1 MSSQIVKFGHIYYE
15 NWRIGANCQR
25 AVNKVQLIE
34 FGVHDRQPDAN
45 IIEMGVVISKRLCG
59 SPRDPDAEIT
69 FEKDGKQYTHVMAFD
84 NSYLQY

>member
-1 MSSQIVKFGHIYYE
+1 
-15 NWRIGANCQR
+15 
-25 AVNKVQLIE
+25 
-34 FGVHDRQPDAN
+34 
-45 IIEMGVVISKRLCG
+45 MGVVISKRLCG